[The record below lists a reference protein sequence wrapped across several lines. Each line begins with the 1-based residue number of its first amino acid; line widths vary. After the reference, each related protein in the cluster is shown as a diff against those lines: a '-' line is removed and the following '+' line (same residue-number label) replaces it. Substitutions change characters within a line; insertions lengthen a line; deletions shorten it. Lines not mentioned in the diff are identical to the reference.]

1 MNYTSR
7 TKQIIC
13 ETKLEK
19 GCELSLLSAV
29 IHTCSTLSRSCGGTR
44 LTLTSSNENLHEL
57 VFSILGS
64 TELGVDIEA
73 ERNGRDTVITSGAM
87 ELLER
92 VRIVGLDGD
101 GTLSFVR
108 GIAKELINTEAKRTA
123 YLKGVFLGA
132 GSFSPSAW
140 HLEIGVSDFSFA
152 EAIEK
157 LIAGFDMSAHV
168 FGRKDKYI
176 VYIKKREDICGFF
189 GCLGATGIMF
199 ELLETLNRNK
209 TKKSSSGTTN
219 LEVSNLMRTIDVS
232 VEQIEAIKL
241 IEEKKGLSSLG
252 DKLYEVAKLRLG
264 DAELSYD
271 DMAAKLGISKG
282 SVKYRLK
289 KLMGIAE
296 TLRSEP

>member
-1 MNYTSR
+1 MNYTAR

-13 ETKLEK
+13 DTKPEK

-29 IHTCSTLSRSCGGTR
+29 VHTCSTLTRSSGGTR
-44 LTLTSSNENLHEL
+44 LTLTSSNDALHEL
-57 VFSILGS
+57 VFSLLDSFELGS
-64 TELGVDIEA
+64 DIA
-73 ERNGRDTVITSGAM
+73 VERSGRDTVVTSGAT

-92 VRIVGLDGD
+92 VRILRRDRDGA
-101 GTLSFVR
+101 LSFVR
-108 GIAKELINTEAKRTA
+108 GIASELINTEAKRTA

-152 EAIEK
+152 SAVEK

-176 VYIKKREDICGFF
+176 VYIKKREDICSLF
-189 GCLGATGIMF
+189 GYLGATGIML

-241 IEEKKGLSSLG
+241 IDEKKGLATLG
-252 DKLYEVAKLRLG
+252 DKLYEVAVMRLG

-289 KLMGIAE
+289 KIMSIAE
-296 TLRSEP
+296 ALKTN